1 MPGGNRFNGTLQQ
14 PLGKGA
20 VVAALPSTPCIFIS
34 HKREDSDMAKVVAS
48 NLMEMNVDVWLDVLA
63 RLPEQPSTPAEHL
76 KITEAI
82 ETGLQS
88 STHLL
93 ALVTP
98 HTKGSWWV
106 PFEIGSCRALGRGL
120 AFLLHRD
127 VSDLPSYMV
136 VGESLIDKEALFAWA
151 EKLLQKPGTV
161 SVRAMRQ
168 MSQSEN
174 LDKYVASKRSL

>member
-1 MPGGNRFNGTLQQ
+1 MPGRYRFIGTVIQ

-20 VVAALPSTPCIFIS
+20 LLAAAPSTPCIFIS
-34 HKREDSDMAKVVAS
+34 HKREDSEMAKVVAS
-48 NLMEMNVDVWLDVLA
+48 NLIEMNVDVWLDDLE

-76 KITEAI
+76 KLTEAI

-106 PFEIGSCRALGRGL
+106 PFEIGSCRALRRGL

-127 VSDLPSYMV
+127 VSDIPSYMV
-136 VGESLIDKEALFAWA
+136 VGESLVDKEALFAWA
-151 EKLLQKPGTV
+151 EKLSLRPGTV
-161 SVRAMRQ
+161 SVRAMCQMRQ
-168 MSQSEN
+168 SAN
-174 LDKYVASKRSL
+174 LDKFVASKRS